1 MIPIEAADLIEWSG
15 QEMVKKHP
23 ATEPSHECGSA
34 QARLPP
40 LTVMAEA
47 PHCGE
52 KDFVKMVK
60 QSLKTNEQTISASSG
75 VENRIHTIYYQVFN

>member
-1 MIPIEAADLIEWSG
+1 
-15 QEMVKKHP
+15 MVKKHP
-23 ATEPSHECGSA
+23 AKEPSHECGCA

-52 KDFVKMVK
+52 IDFVKMVK
-60 QSLKTNEQTISASSG
+60 VSK
-75 VENRIHTIYYQVFN
+75 